1 MPRNACS
8 IKGTAARR
16 SFFRYRLWHKAVVHI
31 PHKSQ
36 QRQATVRGRAADGL
50 GKCLRC
56 LRCKLSVRNVPRNAC
71 FRRIRAAAR
80 LSLFSTAQ
88 VLFRPTPRTAD
99 CLAVVSNPAAT
110 KVARISASFEACF
123 AFVRRLLLR
132 CRIAHTAHKFAS
144 RLVLGSVVSGLR
156 YSSLGAGEC
165 AHGQPRRPRGER
177 RCRPG
182 SRRARAGFGPSGAGR
197 S

>member
-8 IKGTAARR
+8 IKGTAARQ
-16 SFFRYRLWHKAVVHI
+16 SFFCYRLWHKAVVHI
-31 PHKSQ
+31 PHKIQ

-156 YSSLGAGEC
+156 YSSLGAPPE
-165 AHGQPRRPRGER
+165 PRRFDCVSLKNVTNALRQLGI
-177 RCRPG
+177 CQH
-182 SRRARAGFGPSGAGR
+182 AFGR
-197 S
+197 FRI